1 MATVSFNGDKSV
13 LITLRKGVKLFTY
26 SLSVGTEFK
35 NLQYE
40 SNGGIIT
47 IKAGSVTALDPT
59 NETLSA
65 GSYTVNANMISSIEM
80 QPSSIMSVN
89 TDDLDIADSDKFMD
103 ATGEMVAVGKVKTN
117 IVIGADSVIED
128 GEYGP
133 DPVIDED
140 DYVPIEPNKK
150 PGIIHDLIYD
160 QRIQKIS
167 YIQANMAAVFREWFT
182 GFFPPDYFR
191 HIRMKSESTF
201 TAFKSFMKDIYHKE
215 PPVLV
220 IDPNTIEHV
229 DDFLF
234 GTNVVNR
241 YNLVDPKS
249 DNVGAKIL
257 YSLAMIETEKIKL
270 HYRRN
275 RYRFRFDV
283 MIMERSLNR
292 SLDLYNYLIM
302 NMRHNS
308 KFMLFRRV
316 PNLLPS
322 HMIRSIAKINGFNS
336 PDQKF
341 LEWIN
346 ARAIGCTITTRTL
359 PSGQVMFFAEQ
370 DCHIQVEVPDMPAHD
385 SPEQAEA
392 IEVGA
397 RVTDSFIFTVD
408 LPSEYFCTM
417 EHEVTKDYIRYE
429 EGDDPDIHYITKSD
443 DYKWEEGM
451 DLEIDDYTLL
461 NRVDVTIQDDQD
473 NALDLLTVL
482 NDVDAQMRKTAEA
495 LLRDSNVTLPE
506 PLFLVK
512 IIKGTKE
519 FTDFNLSDDGILTIN
534 FPDYSKIY
542 HIYVYVNQKYINMY
556 SSALNSE
563 WIGDIQK
570 TDY

>member
-65 GSYTVNANMISSIEM
+65 GSQVVNVNMISSIEM

-322 HMIRSIAKINGFNS
+322 HMIRSIAKINGFDS

-451 DLEIDDYTLL
+451 NLEIGDYTLL

-570 TDY
+570 ADY

>member
-283 MIMERSLNR
+283 MVMERSLNR

-322 HMIRSIAKINGFNS
+322 HMIRSIAKINGFDS

-451 DLEIDDYTLL
+451 DLEIGDYTLL

-563 WIGDIQK
+563 WIGNIQK

>member
-283 MIMERSLNR
+283 MVMERSLNR

-451 DLEIDDYTLL
+451 DLEIGDYTLL

>member
-47 IKAGSVTALDPT
+47 IKAGSITALDPT

-140 DYVPIEPNKK
+140 DYVPIEPNNK

-283 MIMERSLNR
+283 MVMERSLNR

-322 HMIRSIAKINGFNS
+322 HMIRSIAKINGFDS

-451 DLEIDDYTLL
+451 DLEIGDYTLL

>member
-13 LITLRKGVKLFTY
+13 MITLRRGTKLFTY
-26 SLSVGTEFK
+26 TFYNGTEFK

-40 SNGGIIT
+40 LNGGLST
-47 IKAGSVTALDPT
+47 IKSGSVTAINPEKQT
-59 NETLSA
+59 ISS
-65 GSYTVNANMISSIEM
+65 GIYTVDVNLISSIEM

-89 TDDLDIADSDKFMD
+89 TEDLDIANSDEFMD
-103 ATGEMVAVGKVKTN
+103 ATGEIVAVGKVKTN
-117 IVIGADSVIED
+117 IVIGADSIIED

-133 DPVIDED
+133 DDVIDEG

-160 QRIQKIS
+160 QRIQKVS

-182 GFFPPDYFR
+182 SFFPPDYFR

-249 DNVGAKIL
+249 DNIGAKIL
-257 YSLAMIETEKIKL
+257 YSLAMIETEKIKM

-316 PNLLPS
+316 SNLLPS
-322 HMIRSIAKINGFNS
+322 HMIRSIAKINGFHS

-346 ARAIGCTITTRTL
+346 ARALGCTITTRTL
-359 PSGQVMFFAEQ
+359 PNGQVMFFAEQ
-370 DCHIQVEVPDMPAHD
+370 DCHIQVEVPDLPAHD

-443 DYKWEEGM
+443 DYKWEKGM
-451 DLEIDDYTLL
+451 DLEIGDYTLL
-461 NRVDVTIQDDQD
+461 NRVDVTIQHDQD
-473 NALDLLTVL
+473 NELDILTVL
-482 NDVDAQMRKTAEA
+482 NDVDSQMRKTAEA
-495 LLRDSNVTLPE
+495 LLRDSDVTLQE

-512 IIKGTKE
+512 IIKGSKE
-519 FTDFNLSDDGILTIN
+519 FTDFTLSDDGILTIN

-563 WIGDIQK
+563 WVGDIQK

>member
-65 GSYTVNANMISSIEM
+65 GSYTINANMISSIEM

-182 GFFPPDYFR
+182 GFFLPDYFR

-220 IDPNTIEHV
+220 IDPNAIEHV

-322 HMIRSIAKINGFNS
+322 HMIRSIAKINGFDS

-451 DLEIDDYTLL
+451 NLEIGDYTLL

>member
-140 DYVPIEPNKK
+140 DYVPIEPNNK

-451 DLEIDDYTLL
+451 DLEIGDYTLL

-519 FTDFNLSDDGILTIN
+519 FTDFKLSDDGILTIN

>member
-283 MIMERSLNR
+283 MVMERSLNR

-346 ARAIGCTITTRTL
+346 ARVIGCTITTRTL

-451 DLEIDDYTLL
+451 DLEIGDYTLL

>member
-65 GSYTVNANMISSIEM
+65 GSYTINANMISSIEM

-283 MIMERSLNR
+283 MVMERSLNR

-322 HMIRSIAKINGFNS
+322 HMIRSIAKINGFDS

-451 DLEIDDYTLL
+451 DLEIGDYTLL

>member
-283 MIMERSLNR
+283 MVMERSLNR

-346 ARAIGCTITTRTL
+346 ARVIGCTITTRTL

-451 DLEIDDYTLL
+451 DLEIGDYTLL

-542 HIYVYVNQKYINMY
+542 HIYVHVNQKYINMY

>member
-65 GSYTVNANMISSIEM
+65 GSYTINANMISSIEM

-283 MIMERSLNR
+283 MVMERSLNR

-322 HMIRSIAKINGFNS
+322 HMIRSIAKINGFDS

-443 DYKWEEGM
+443 DYKWEKGM
-451 DLEIDDYTLL
+451 DLEIGDYTLL

-519 FTDFNLSDDGILTIN
+519 LTDFNLSDDGILTIN

>member
-140 DYVPIEPNKK
+140 DYVPIEPNNK

-322 HMIRSIAKINGFNS
+322 HMIRSIAKINGFDS

-451 DLEIDDYTLL
+451 DLEIGDYTLL

>member
-182 GFFPPDYFR
+182 GFFPPDYFH

-322 HMIRSIAKINGFNS
+322 HMIRSIAKINGFSS

-451 DLEIDDYTLL
+451 DLEIGDYTLL

>member
-140 DYVPIEPNKK
+140 DYVPIEPNNK

-249 DNVGAKIL
+249 DNVGAKVL

-283 MIMERSLNR
+283 MVMERSLNR

-322 HMIRSIAKINGFNS
+322 HMIRSIAKINGFDS

-451 DLEIDDYTLL
+451 DLEIGDYTLL

>member
-117 IVIGADSVIED
+117 IVIGADSAIED

-451 DLEIDDYTLL
+451 DLEIGDYTLL

>member
-322 HMIRSIAKINGFNS
+322 HMIRSIAKINGFDS

-451 DLEIDDYTLL
+451 NLEIGDYTLL

>member
-283 MIMERSLNR
+283 MVMERSLNR

-322 HMIRSIAKINGFNS
+322 HMIRSIAKINGFDS

-451 DLEIDDYTLL
+451 NLEIGDYTLL

>member
-47 IKAGSVTALDPT
+47 IKAGSITALDPT

-140 DYVPIEPNKK
+140 DYVPIEPNNK

-283 MIMERSLNR
+283 MVMERSLNR

-322 HMIRSIAKINGFNS
+322 HMIRSIAKINGFDS

-359 PSGQVMFFAEQ
+359 PNGQIMFLAEQ

-451 DLEIDDYTLL
+451 DLEIGDYTLL

>member
-257 YSLAMIETEKIKL
+257 YSLAIIETEKIKL

-322 HMIRSIAKINGFNS
+322 HMIRSIAKINGFDS

-451 DLEIDDYTLL
+451 DLEIGDYTLL

>member
-283 MIMERSLNR
+283 MVMERSLNR

-322 HMIRSIAKINGFNS
+322 HMIRSIAKINGFDS

>member
-59 NETLSA
+59 NKTLSA

-128 GEYGP
+128 EEYGP

-140 DYVPIEPNKK
+140 DYVPIEPNNK

-283 MIMERSLNR
+283 MVMERSLNR

-451 DLEIDDYTLL
+451 DLEIGDYTLL

>member
-182 GFFPPDYFR
+182 GFFHPDYFR

-322 HMIRSIAKINGFNS
+322 HMIRSIAKINGFDS

-451 DLEIDDYTLL
+451 DLEIGDYTLL

>member
-65 GSYTVNANMISSIEM
+65 GSYTINANMISSIEM

-451 DLEIDDYTLL
+451 DLEIGDYTLL

>member
-65 GSYTVNANMISSIEM
+65 GSYTINANMISSIEM

-220 IDPNTIEHV
+220 IDPNNIEHV

>member
-47 IKAGSVTALDPT
+47 IKAGSITALDPT

-257 YSLAMIETEKIKL
+257 YSLAMVETEKIKL

-322 HMIRSIAKINGFNS
+322 HMIRSIAKINGFDS

-451 DLEIDDYTLL
+451 DLEIGDYTLL

>member
-89 TDDLDIADSDKFMD
+89 ADDLDIADSDKFMD

-283 MIMERSLNR
+283 MVMERSLNR

-322 HMIRSIAKINGFNS
+322 HMIRSIAKINGFDS

-451 DLEIDDYTLL
+451 DLEIGDYTLL

>member
-59 NETLSA
+59 NKTLSA

-140 DYVPIEPNKK
+140 DYVPIEPNNK

-182 GFFPPDYFR
+182 GFFPPGYFR

-283 MIMERSLNR
+283 MVMERSLNR

-451 DLEIDDYTLL
+451 DLEIGDYTLL

>member
-140 DYVPIEPNKK
+140 DYVPIEPNNK

-283 MIMERSLNR
+283 MVMERSLNR

-322 HMIRSIAKINGFNS
+322 HMIRSIAKINGFDS

-451 DLEIDDYTLL
+451 DLEIGDYTLL

>member
-65 GSYTVNANMISSIEM
+65 GSQVVNVNMISSIEM

-322 HMIRSIAKINGFNS
+322 HMIRSIAKINGFDS

-451 DLEIDDYTLL
+451 NLEIGDYTLL

>member
-220 IDPNTIEHV
+220 IDPNAIEHV

-322 HMIRSIAKINGFNS
+322 HMIRSIAKINGFDS

-451 DLEIDDYTLL
+451 DLEIGDYTLL

>member
-322 HMIRSIAKINGFNS
+322 HMIRSIAKINGFDS

-451 DLEIDDYTLL
+451 DLEIGDYTLL

>member
-275 RYRFRFDV
+275 RYRFRFGV

-322 HMIRSIAKINGFNS
+322 HMIRSIAKINGFDS

-451 DLEIDDYTLL
+451 DLEIGDYTLL

>member
-283 MIMERSLNR
+283 MVMERSLNR

-322 HMIRSIAKINGFNS
+322 HMIRSIAKINGFDS

-451 DLEIDDYTLL
+451 DLEIGDYTLL

-482 NDVDAQMRKTAEA
+482 NDIDAQMRKTAEA

>member
-451 DLEIDDYTLL
+451 DLEIGDYTLL

>member
-40 SNGGIIT
+40 ANGGIIT

-283 MIMERSLNR
+283 MVMERSLNR

-322 HMIRSIAKINGFNS
+322 HMIRSIAKINGFDS

-443 DYKWEEGM
+443 DYKWEKGM
-451 DLEIDDYTLL
+451 DLEIGDYTLL

>member
-283 MIMERSLNR
+283 MVMERSLNR

-322 HMIRSIAKINGFNS
+322 HMIRSIAKINGFDS

-451 DLEIDDYTLL
+451 DLEIGDYTLL